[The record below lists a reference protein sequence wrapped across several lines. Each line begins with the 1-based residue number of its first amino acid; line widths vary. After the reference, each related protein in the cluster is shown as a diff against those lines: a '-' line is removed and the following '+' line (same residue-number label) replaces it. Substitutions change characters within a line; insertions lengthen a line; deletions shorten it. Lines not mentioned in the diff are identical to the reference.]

1 MKLLFFAAASVTIIG
16 GGAIHYAQASI
27 DKPSVEDVNTMHV
40 ESTPKIEMVYLPN
53 NTCRIE
59 THEQADVSPTVYK
72 EYVKACLNNRNLRT
86 IIEQVPSN

>member
-1 MKLLFFAAASVTIIG
+1 MKLLFFAAASATIIG
-16 GGAIHYAQASI
+16 GSAIHYAQAPAN
-27 DKPSVEDVNTMHV
+27 KTLVKDVNVMQV
-40 ESTPKIEMVYLPN
+40 EAAPKIEMVYLPN

-59 THEQADVSPTVYK
+59 THEQTDVSPTVYK